1 MAYIGKTPTVG
12 NFQVCDAI
20 SVVNNQAA
28 YTMQVGGVNVS
39 PESANHM
46 IVSLN
51 GVIQKPTDAF
61 TVSGS
66 TITFASNLVTGDVI
80 NFIQILGNVL
90 DLGVPSDAT
99 VTTAKIVDAN
109 VTLAKLSATG
119 TKNSTTFL
127 RGDNTFDTPVAGGI
141 TDFDSWRM
149 TANVTASSGVLNGS
163 WERQDTFSENIKLGT
178 GMSESSGVFTF
189 PSTGIWKI
197 EFWTNLVPAG
207 SYGYNG
213 FYVEASA
220 NSGTN
225 FSNLNGAWGSTS
237 ASGKSTTIGASNF
250 LNVSN
255 ASNYRVQVKAS
266 GAGNAEYQANTNVN
280 YTYFNF
286 IRLGD
291 ST

>member
-90 DLGVPSDAT
+90 DLGVPSDST
-99 VTTAKIVDAN
+99 VS
-109 VTLAKLSATG
+109 LAKLSATG

-127 RGDNTFDTPVAGGI
+127 RGDNTFNAPPLGGI
-141 TDFDSWRM
+141 TMAHQWRVNTSFTGEAVPIASNWEQVDTDGYGGIGSVM
-149 TANVTASSGVLNGS
+149 SQSSG
-163 WERQDTFSENIKLGT
+163 I
-178 GMSESSGVFTF
+178 FTF
-189 PSTGIWKI
+189 PETGIYYI
-197 EFWTNLVPAG
+197 SFGV
-207 SYGYNG
+207 
-213 FYVEASA
+213 
-220 NSGTN
+220 NST
-225 FSNLNGAWGSTS
+225 LNGNDRAVGSFIQTTTDNSSYSTASQGTTFINTPGSVAYANAFMDFMFDVTNVSTHKCRFGVSNVNSSTQTDGST
-237 ASGKSTTIGASNF
+237 AQ
-250 LNVSN
+250 N
-255 ASNYRVQVKAS
+255 A
-266 GAGNAEYQANTNVN
+266 
-280 YTYFNF
+280 TYATF

-291 ST
+291 T

>member
-1 MAYIGKTPTVG
+1 MTAILKVDTIQDTSGNNIINENANTITIGKAGDTTNIVG
-12 NFQVCDAI
+12 TLQNNGSALI
-20 SVVNNQAA
+20 S
-28 YTMQVGGVNVS
+28 
-39 PESANHM
+39 
-46 IVSLN
+46 
-51 GVIQKPTDAF
+51 
-61 TVSGS
+61 
-66 TITFASNLVTGDVI
+66 
-80 NFIQILGNVL
+80 
-90 DLGVPSDAT
+90 
-99 VTTAKIVDAN
+99 
-109 VTLAKLSATG
+109 
-119 TKNSTTFL
+119 
-127 RGDNTFDTPVAGGI
+127 GI

-149 TANVTASSGVLNGS
+149 TANVTASSGTLNGS
-163 WERQDTFSENIKLGT
+163 WERQDTASENIKLGT

-213 FYVEASA
+213 FYVNYSA
-220 NSGTN
+220 NSG
-225 FSNLNGAWGSTS
+225 SNYSYLNGAWGSTS
-237 ASGKSTTIGASNF
+237 AGGKSSTIGASNF

-255 ASNYRVQVKAS
+255 ASNYRVKAIAS